1 EPVQKRLDAEVR
13 QRASEEDGRELA
25 GEKAVAIELRSGA
38 CQQSDL
44 LLQWPVGL
52 SERLSQ
58 AWVGE
63 GLDSH
68 RRPTL
73 VMQRPLEKQDLRFLK
88 VVQPLKPG
96 PFPDGP
102 IERDCRHAQGLL
114 DFLEQFVRAAPRQIH
129 LVDEGHDWNIPFA
142 TDGEQFLG
150 LRLYAFGAIE
160 YHDRTIH
167 RHEGAV
173 GVFAK

>member
-1 EPVQKRLDAEVR
+1 EPVRSCHAYLPVQSCVIDHHVLLETARNDTHKRHPITMLRVHVRLNLEHKAGEFLVRRLHEPLRTHARARRRCELEEPVQKRLDAEVR

-44 LLQWPVGL
+44 LLQWTVGL

-63 GLDSH
+63 GLHSH

-73 VMQRPLEKQDLRFLK
+73 VMQRPLEKQD
-88 VVQPLKPG
+88 
-96 PFPDGP
+96 
-102 IERDCRHAQGLL
+102 
-114 DFLEQFVRAAPRQIH
+114 
-129 LVDEGHDWNIPFA
+129 
-142 TDGEQFLG
+142 
-150 LRLYAFGAIE
+150 
-160 YHDRTIH
+160 
-167 RHEGAV
+167 
-173 GVFAK
+173 